1 MGLTLIYTSGNYWR
15 RNSPQP
21 DKNDKMST
29 AVKQF
34 HEEEAIGKTYDLQ
47 VARRLLKYLKPYIRI
62 LIPALLL
69 TLALNLLGVLQPK
82 FTQYA
87 IDWYILP
94 GKLDGLSLL
103 VLLYVGVQF
112 FRLVFSYFQA
122 ILLNTVGQ
130 YVMFDIRRELY
141 DKLQH
146 QEIAYYDRNPV
157 GRIMTRLTTDVDA
170 LNELFTQGV
179 TDLLG
184 DLVMIVAII
193 SMMMWMDPLL
203 TLVTLLTVPMLFA
216 ATTWFRKGAR
226 RGYDMVRT
234 RIARINA
241 FLQEHFA
248 GAQTVQIF
256 NAEIK
261 SLNKFR
267 KINDEHRRA
276 NLDTIFYYAVFFP
289 LVDFIGAVGIALI
302 IWYGGYRVMQNTPGN
317 TVLTLGALVAFIQ
330 YSGFLFQPIRDIS
343 DKYNVLQSAVVASHR
358 IFKTLDLPIAILN
371 PNRPLKSGRARGRI
385 EFQNVWFAYK
395 DEEWVLKDVSFTV
408 EPGQSIALVGHTGS
422 GKTTITNLLMRFYD
436 IQRGRILLDG
446 TDLRDWDLKS
456 LRQNFAVVL
465 QEVFLF
471 SGTVEGNIRLG
482 REEISE
488 ERVVWAAREVHA
500 DRFIGRL
507 KDGYKAEVRERGA
520 GLSVGQKQ
528 LISFARALAF
538 DPALLILDE
547 ATSSIDTETEQLIQ
561 QAIERVMRDRTSI
574 VVAHRLSTIQNAD
587 RIIVLHHGEIREQ
600 GNHQELLLQR
610 GLYWRLYKLQYA
622 DGSRI
627 EKKTAELEEPELIQT
642 DRLQFSE

>member
-1 MGLTLIYTSGNYWR
+1 
-15 RNSPQP
+15 
-21 DKNDKMST
+21 MST

-34 HEEEAIGKTYDLQ
+34 HEEEAIGKTYDFQ
-47 VARRLLKYLKPYIRI
+47 IARRLLKYLKPYVRF

-87 IDWYILP
+87 IDWHILP
-94 GKLDGLSLL
+94 RKLKGLGLL
-103 VLLYVGVQF
+103 VALYFGAQL
-112 FRLVFSYFQA
+112 FRFIFSYFQS
-122 ILLNTVGQ
+122 ILLNSVGQ

-193 SMMMWMDPLL
+193 SVILWMDVKL
-203 TLVTLLTVPMLFA
+203 TLMTLLTVPMLFA
-216 ATTWFRKGAR
+216 ATTWFRRGAR
-226 RGYDMVRT
+226 KGYDMVRT

-256 NAEIK
+256 NAEAK
-261 SLNKFR
+261 SLRKFDE
-267 KINDEHRRA
+267 INDDHRRA
-276 NLDTIFYYAVFFP
+276 NIDTIFYYAVFFP

-302 IWYGGYRVMQNTPGN
+302 IWYGGYRVMQNTPGQ

-330 YSGFLFQPIRDIS
+330 YSSFLFQPIRDIS
-343 DKYNVLQSAVVASHR
+343 DKYNVLQAAVVASHR
-358 IFKTLDLPIAILN
+358 IFKTLDLPIAITS
-371 PNRPLKSGRARGRI
+371 PVRAKKSGRAEGHI
-385 EFQNVWFAYK
+385 EFENVWFAYK
-395 DEEWVLKDVSFTV
+395 DEDWVLKDVSFKV
-408 EPGQSIALVGHTGS
+408 QPGQSIALVGHTGS

-436 IQRGRILLDG
+436 VQRGRILLDG
-446 TDLRDWDLKS
+446 VDLREWDLKS
-456 LRQNFAVVL
+456 LRENFAVVL
-465 QEVFLF
+465 QDIFLF
-471 SGTVEGNIRLG
+471 SGTVAGNIRLG
-482 REEISE
+482 RAEISD
-488 ERVVWAAREVHA
+488 ERVRWAAGEVRA
-500 DRFIGRL
+500 EPFIMRL
-507 KDGYKAEVRERGA
+507 KEGYEAEVKERGA

-538 DPALLILDE
+538 DPAILILDE

-561 QAIERVMRDRTSI
+561 QAVERVMQRRTSLVI
-574 VVAHRLSTIQNAD
+574 AHRLSTIQKAD
-587 RIIVLHHGEIREQ
+587 RILVLHKGEVREY
-600 GNHQELLLQR
+600 GTHQELLAMR
-610 GLYWRLYKLQYA
+610 GIYYRLYLLQY
-622 DGSRI
+622 
-627 EKKTAELEEPELIQT
+627 K
-642 DRLQFSE
+642 

>member
-1 MGLTLIYTSGNYWR
+1 
-15 RNSPQP
+15 
-21 DKNDKMST
+21 MST

-47 VARRLLKYLKPYIRI
+47 VAKRLLKYLKPYIR
-62 LIPALLL
+62 LLVFALLS
-69 TLALNLLGVLQPK
+69 TLALNLLGILPPK

-87 IDWYILP
+87 IDWCILP
-94 GKLDGLSLL
+94 RNTEWLMLL
-103 VLLYVGVQF
+103 VVLYFGSQVL
-112 FRLVFSYFQA
+112 RLVFGYFQA
-122 ILLNTVGQ
+122 ILVNSVGQ
-130 YVMFDIRRELY
+130 YVMFDMRKELY

-146 QEIAYYDRNPV
+146 QEVAYYDRNPV

-170 LNELFTQGV
+170 LNQLFTEGV

-193 SMMMWMDPLL
+193 SVMLWMDVKL
-203 TLVTLLTVPMLFA
+203 TLVTLLTVPLLFA
-216 ATTWFRKGAR
+216 ATTWFRRGAR
-226 RGYDMVRT
+226 KGYDLVRT

-256 NAEIK
+256 NAEAK
-261 SLNKFR
+261 SLRRFDR
-267 KINDEHRRA
+267 INDEYRGA
-276 NLDTIFYYAVFFP
+276 NIDTIFYYAVFFP
-289 LVDFIGAVGIALI
+289 LVDLIGAVGVALI
-302 IWYGGYRVMQNTPGN
+302 IWYGGYRVMQNTPEH
-317 TVLTLGALVAFIQ
+317 TVLTLGALIAFIQ
-330 YSGFLFQPIRDIS
+330 YSQSLFQPIRDIS
-343 DKYNVLQSAVVASHR
+343 DKYNVLQAAVVASHR
-358 IFKTLDLPIAILN
+358 IFKTLDLPIAILT
-371 PNRPLKSGRARGRI
+371 PKKPLKAERARGRI

-395 DEEWVLKDVSFTV
+395 DEDWVLKDVSFTV

-446 TDLRDWDLKS
+446 VDLRDWDLTA

-471 SGTVEGNIRLG
+471 SGTIEGNIRLG
-482 REEISE
+482 REDISE
-488 ERVVWAAREVHA
+488 ERVRWAAQEVHA
-500 DRFIGRL
+500 DGFIRRL
-507 KDGYKAEVRERGA
+507 KEGYKAEVRERGA

-538 DPALLILDE
+538 DPAILILDE

-561 QAIERVMRDRTSI
+561 RAIERVMRDRTSI
-574 VVAHRLSTIQNAD
+574 VVAHRLSTVQSAD

-600 GNHQELLLQR
+600 GTHQELLAER
-610 GLYWRLYKLQYA
+610 GLYWKLYKLQYA
-622 DGSRI
+622 DSRSVL
-627 EKKTAELEEPELIQT
+627 AA
-642 DRLQFSE
+642 D

>member
-1 MGLTLIYTSGNYWR
+1 
-15 RNSPQP
+15 
-21 DKNDKMST
+21 MST

-47 VARRLLKYLKPYIRI
+47 VARRLLRYLKPYVR
-62 LIPALLL
+62 LLVPALLF

-82 FTQYA
+82 FTEYA
-87 IDWYILP
+87 IDWHILP
-94 GKLDGLSLL
+94 RQLDGLGLL
-103 VLLYVGVQF
+103 VALYFGTQLL
-112 FRLVFSYFQA
+112 RLVFSYFQA
-122 ILLNTVGQ
+122 ILLNSVGQ
-130 YVMFDIRRELY
+130 YVMFDMRKELY

-146 QEIAYYDRNPV
+146 QEVAYYDRNPV
-157 GRIMTRLTTDVDA
+157 GRIMTRLTSDVDA

-193 SMMMWMDPLL
+193 SVMLWKDPRL
-203 TLVTLLTVPMLFA
+203 TLVTLLTVPLLFA
-216 ATTWFRKGAR
+216 ATTWFRRGAR
-226 RGYDMVRT
+226 RGYDLVRT

-261 SLNKFR
+261 SLRTFNR
-267 KINDEHRRA
+267 INDEYRRA
-276 NLDTIFYYAVFFP
+276 NIDTIFYYAVFFP
-289 LVDFIGAVGIALI
+289 LVDLIGAVGIALI
-302 IWYGGYRVMQNTPGN
+302 IWYGGYRVMQNTPGY
-317 TVLTLGALVAFIQ
+317 TLLTLGALVAFIQ
-330 YSGFLFQPIRDIS
+330 YSQALFQPIRDIS
-343 DKYNVLQSAVVASHR
+343 DKYNVLQAAVVASHR
-358 IFKTLDLPIAILN
+358 IFRTLDLPIAILT
-371 PNRPLKSGRARGRI
+371 PEKPLKADRARGRI
-385 EFQNVWFAYK
+385 EFQNVWFAYN
-395 DEEWVLKDVSFTV
+395 DEDWVLKDVSFTV

-446 TDLRDWDLKS
+446 VDLRDWDLKA
-456 LRQNFAVVL
+456 LRENFAVVL

-471 SGTVEGNIRLG
+471 SGTIEGNIRLG
-482 REEISE
+482 REEITE
-488 ERVVWAAREVHA
+488 ERVRWAAREVHA
-500 DRFIGRL
+500 EGFINRL
-507 KDGYKAEVRERGA
+507 KGDYKAEVRERGA

-561 QAIERVMRDRTSI
+561 RAIERVMRDRTSI

-587 RIIVLHHGEIREQ
+587 RIIVLHHGEVREQ
-600 GNHQELLLQR
+600 GTHQELLAER
-610 GLYWRLYKLQYA
+610 GFYWKLYKLQYA
-622 DGSRI
+622 DPSYR
-627 EKKTAELEEPELIQT
+627 EAVT
-642 DRLQFSE
+642 

>member
-1 MGLTLIYTSGNYWR
+1 
-15 RNSPQP
+15 
-21 DKNDKMST
+21 MST

-34 HEEEAIGKTYDLQ
+34 HEEEAIGKTYDFQ
-47 VARRLLKYLKPYIRI
+47 VARRLLRYLKPYWR
-62 LIPALLL
+62 LLSVALAL

-94 GKLDGLSLL
+94 RRTDGLMLL
-103 VLLYVGVQF
+103 VGLFLGSQIL
-112 FRLVFSYFQA
+112 RLIFSYFQS
-122 ILLNTVGQ
+122 IMVNSVGQ
-130 YVMFDIRRELY
+130 YVMFDIRKELY
-141 DKLQH
+141 HKLQH
-146 QEIAYYDRNPV
+146 QEVAYYDHNPV

-170 LNELFTQGV
+170 LNQLFTEGV

-193 SMMMWMDPLL
+193 CVMLWMDVRL
-203 TLVTLLTVPMLFA
+203 TLISLLTVPLLFA
-216 ATTWFRKGAR
+216 ATTWFRRGAR
-226 RGYDMVRT
+226 KGYDSVRT
-234 RIARINA
+234 RIASINA

-256 NAEIK
+256 NAEAK
-261 SLNKFR
+261 SLRRFDR
-267 KINDEHRRA
+267 INDTYRRA

-289 LVDFIGAVGIALI
+289 LVDLIGAVGIALI
-302 IWYGGYRVMQNTPGN
+302 IWYGGYRVMQNTPQY

-330 YSGFLFQPIRDIS
+330 YSQSLFQPIRDIS
-343 DKYNVLQSAVVASHR
+343 DKYNVLQAAVVASHR
-358 IFKTLDLPIAILN
+358 IFKTLDQPLAITT
-371 PNRPLKSGRARGRI
+371 PEKPLKTDRARGRI

-395 DEEWVLKDVSFTV
+395 DEDWVLKDVSFTV

-446 TDLRDWDLKS
+446 VDLRDWDLNA
-456 LRQNFAVVL
+456 LRKNFAVVL

-471 SGTVEGNIRLG
+471 SGTIEGNIRLG
-482 REEISE
+482 REDITE
-488 ERVVWAAREVHA
+488 ERVRWAAQEVHA
-500 DRFIGRL
+500 DGFIRRL
-507 KDGYKAEVRERGA
+507 KESYKAEVRERGA

-561 QAIERVMRDRTSI
+561 RAIERVMRDRTSI

-600 GNHQELLLQR
+600 GTHQELLAER
-610 GLYWRLYKLQYA
+610 GLYWKLYKLQYA
-622 DGSRI
+622 DLRSVL
-627 EKKTAELEEPELIQT
+627 AA
-642 DRLQFSE
+642 D

>member
-1 MGLTLIYTSGNYWR
+1 MNDNFSR
-15 RNSPQP
+15 RNWQP
-21 DKNDKMST
+21 PKEMST

-34 HEEEAIGKTYDLQ
+34 HEEEAIGKTYDFQ
-47 VARRLLKYLKPYIRI
+47 VARRLLRYLKPYVRF
-62 LIPALLL
+62 LVPALVL

-82 FTQYA
+82 FTEYA
-87 IDWYILP
+87 IDWYIIP
-94 GKLDGLSLL
+94 GKTDGLILL
-103 VLLYVGVQF
+103 VGLF
-112 FRLVFSYFQA
+112 FGAQLFRFIFAYFQS
-122 ILLNTVGQ
+122 ILLNSVGQ
-130 YVMFDIRRELY
+130 HVMFDMRRELY

-193 SMMMWMDPLL
+193 SVMLWMDVRL

-226 RGYDMVRT
+226 KGYDMVRT

-256 NAEIK
+256 NAEAK
-261 SLNKFR
+261 SLKKFNQ
-267 KINDEHRRA
+267 INDEHRQA
-276 NLDTIFYYAVFFP
+276 NIDTIYYYAVFFP
-289 LVDFIGAVGIALI
+289 LVDFIGAVGIALV
-302 IWYGGYRVMQNTPGN
+302 IWYGGYRVMHNTAEH
-317 TVLTLGALVAFIQ
+317 TVLSLGALVAFIQ

-343 DKYNVLQSAVVASHR
+343 DKYNVLQAAVVASHR
-358 IFKTLDLPIAILN
+358 IFRTIDLPIAILN
-371 PNRPLKSGRARGRI
+371 PINPLKKDRAQGRI
-385 EFQNVWFAYK
+385 EFQNVWFAYS
-395 DEEWVLKDVSFTV
+395 EENWVLKDVSFVV

-446 TDLRDWDLKS
+446 VDLRDWDLKA
-456 LRQNFAVVL
+456 LRENFAVVL

-471 SGTVEGNIRLG
+471 SGTIAGNIKLG
-482 REEISE
+482 RDDITED
-488 ERVVWAAREVHA
+488 RVAWAASEVHA
-500 DRFIGRL
+500 DRFIARL
-507 KDGYKAEVRERGA
+507 HEGYQAEVRERGA

-561 QAIERVMRDRTSI
+561 RAIERVMRDRTSI
-574 VVAHRLSTIQNAD
+574 VVAHRLSTIQNAN

-600 GNHQELLLQR
+600 GTHQELLAQR
-610 GLYWRLYKLQYA
+610 GLYWKLYRLQYA
-622 DGSRI
+622 
-627 EKKTAELEEPELIQT
+627 A
-642 DRLQFSE
+642 